1 MKSQRDVLY
10 VFFCHLEWRDR
21 QNSDAYKEV
30 VAALDDN
37 DADIRQVAESLLHR
51 DAETAGKLDINVT
64 ESKDGALVCLS
75 GRIDVD
81 SSPALRDQ
89 LLALLQSRH
98 TRMVSVNLFAVSRI
112 DSSGIAT
119 LIEALKIAR
128 AGKTELRL
136 QGLHAELLRIFELT
150 GLVSLFNGSSHTMV
164 QSRCEV
170 V

>member
-1 MKSQRDVLY
+1 MRGPATQDFGEGGLGCAGNRCERAAMKSQRDVLY

-81 SSPALRDQ
+81 SSP
-89 LLALLQSRH
+89 
-98 TRMVSVNLFAVSRI
+98 
-112 DSSGIAT
+112 
-119 LIEALKIAR
+119 
-128 AGKTELRL
+128 
-136 QGLHAELLRIFELT
+136 
-150 GLVSLFNGSSHTMV
+150 
-164 QSRCEV
+164 
-170 V
+170 

>member
-119 LIEALKIAR
+119 LIEALK
-128 AGKTELRL
+128 
-136 QGLHAELLRIFELT
+136 GLHAELLRIFELT